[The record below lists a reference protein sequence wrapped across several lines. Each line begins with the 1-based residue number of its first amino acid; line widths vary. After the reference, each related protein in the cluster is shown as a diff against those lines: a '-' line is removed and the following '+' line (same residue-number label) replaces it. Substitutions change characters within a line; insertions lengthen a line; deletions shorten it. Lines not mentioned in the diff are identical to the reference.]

1 MDIKT
6 IQALALAKKYADDLL
21 KGQGAIKGEKGDPF
35 TYEDFTQE
43 QLENLKGPKGDPGAQ
58 GAPFTYDMF
67 TEEQLNSLKG
77 KDGSKGEKGDIG
89 PQGPKGDS
97 GATGP
102 QGPKGDTGAQ
112 GPKGEAF
119 TYKDFTEEQ
128 LESLKGESGNS
139 PHIGENGNWYIGD
152 QDTGVSASG
161 ANNINLN
168 AIPMNNIDFI
178 ISQTS
183 TLNDNLEEMPV
194 KYYKIEFNN
203 IYSTNGKTDPKS
215 AALTELEF
223 YDKNGNKILPFLIS
237 ASSVYQDSDSY
248 SANKLIDG
256 KFTTMWSSKNID
268 ETHWLE
274 ITFPEPIILSQIK
287 IAPRDG
293 MEHGV
298 PDTLSFYA
306 SEDKGIWYQIGYFEN
321 LKDTWVDKNTF
332 QDFNLNPYKTDLNLQ
347 NQFLNFNGLRYY
359 HMNHGALKANINSP
373 AFTGNPTAETPEL
386 DNDSNRLATTKFV
399 QDLFKNSGATML
411 NKELAARAHEER
423 MQEWSKLGLGLFIH
437 WGVYAAWDGKYQG
450 LNELGE
456 KVNVNITYNAEWL
469 LCRSKM
475 PIETYK
481 SKSNYFTGEL
491 WNAEEIAK
499 MAYQAGMKYIVITSK
514 HHEGFSLFPNENS
527 SWDIDDTPCRNT
539 VLQELKDA
547 CEKYGLKFCLYFSQ
561 CYDWTEEGGFGKE
574 QSAYLGSDPWTEEQ
588 HMSYLEKTIKSIQY
602 LIKTYD
608 PYVLWY
614 DMGFS
619 DKKYYQPFYEAQELY
634 WPNVIVNDRLANNR
648 NLFGD
653 FATPER
659 TSGNGLDKYCEA
671 CFTLNNTWGYN
682 SSNDILSAYNSMD
695 VEKIFKDFILD
706 SIGKGQNCLLNIG
719 PKPDGSIPEMQ
730 KSRLRFMSK
739 FFQKYGTITG
749 GSRANKMS
757 YPDWGYMIKTDDKTL
772 KCFIFE
778 PNISNINLYGFD
790 PTYITSVRVY
800 DAENEYS
807 ENNYEKTEF
816 GIKLFNP
823 LNSYSETEYIN
834 TFDTTIT
841 NNANIGVVE
850 IKFSQPIIIL
860 EAKPLDTSG
869 CIRPRCF
876 SINKYATKNY
886 RNDQLS
892 LFGKGYCSTEF
903 IWTGDSGT
911 YNISKSINVGTD
923 TVNTGK
929 ITIINCNNG
938 KRYVFELE
946 NLANDNIEESIAL
959 INGFRYKI
967 EIERINGNVNAG
979 ATAIILNKISFE
991 PANENITYT
1000 EVDHITAKQYQYID
1014 TNFMPSNNTKVEVDF
1029 MQTAKNTSRMG
1040 IVAGLEEPRFIL
1052 GTDTQDNKLRYD
1064 FGTMKEQYT
1073 DNNSY
1078 PILNNRYVMALD
1090 KGKCYV
1096 NGVEL
1101 PNLDMSSSGGE
1112 FQATSSL
1119 WLFADSGYNQNN
1131 VKFIGN
1137 IYSAKIWENDELVR
1151 DFIPVKRDFDGIY
1164 GMLDRVNNKFY
1175 SSCTSNNF
1183 TYE

>member
-89 PQGPKGDS
+89 PQGPKGDT

-112 GPKGEAF
+112 GPKGDAF
-119 TYKDFTEEQ
+119 TYEDFTEEQ
-128 LESLKGESGNS
+128 LESLKGESGKS

-152 QDTGVSASG
+152 QDTGISASG

-168 AIPMNNIDFI
+168 AIPMDNIDFI

-203 IYSTNGKTDPKS
+203 IYSANGKTDPKS

-223 YDKNGNKILPFLIS
+223 YDKDGNKILPFLIS

-274 ITFPEPIILSQIK
+274 ITFSEPIILSQIK

-306 SEDKGIWYQIGYFEN
+306 SENKGIWYQIGYFEN

-359 HMNHGALKANINSP
+359 HMNHGALKANTDSP
-373 AFTGNPTAETPEL
+373 IFTGEPKAETPLL
-386 DNDSNRLATTKFV
+386 DDNSNRLATTKFV
-399 QDLFKNSGATML
+399 QDLFKNAGVAL
-411 NKELAARAHEER
+411 VDERIAAKEHKER
-423 MQEWSKLGLGLFIH
+423 MEEWSKLGLGLFIH
-437 WGVYAAWDGKYQG
+437 WGVYSAWDGKWSG
-450 LNELGE
+450 TNELGE
-456 KVNVNITYNAEWL
+456 EVNINLTNNAEWL

-475 PIETYK
+475 PVDIYK
-481 SKSNYFTGEL
+481 SKSKNFTGAL

-499 MAYQAGMKYIVITSK
+499 MAYQAGLKYIVITAK
-514 HHEGFSLFPNENS
+514 HHEGFSLFSNPENS
-527 SWDIDDTPCRNT
+527 SWDIDDSSCRNT

-547 CEKYGLKFCLYFSQ
+547 CDKYGLKFCLYFSQ

-574 QSAYLGSDPWTEEQ
+574 QSAYLGSDPYTEEQ
-588 HMSYLEKTIKSIQY
+588 HMAYLDKTIKT
-602 LIKTYD
+602 IKTLIDIYD

-619 DKKYYQPFYEAQELY
+619 QAKYYQLFYEAQEKY
-634 WPNVIVNDRLANNR
+634 WPNVIVNNRLAANR
-648 NLFGD
+648 NLYGD
-653 FATPER
+653 FSTPER
-659 TSGNGLDKYCEA
+659 TSGNGTDNYSEA

-682 SSNDILSAYNSMD
+682 SSNDSLTFYNSMNI
-695 VEKIFKDFILD
+695 EKIMKDFILD
-706 SIGKGQNCLLNIG
+706 SVGKGTNCLLNIG

-730 KSRLRFMSK
+730 KSRLRFLSN
-739 FFQKYGTITG
+739 FFQKYGILTG
-749 GSRANKMS
+749 GKRVSTFT

-778 PNISNINLYGFD
+778 PNQSNINLYGFD
-790 PTYITSVRVY
+790 PTYISSVRVFGA
-800 DAENEYS
+800 DDEYS
-807 ENNYEKTEF
+807 TKNYEKTNF
-816 GIKLFNP
+816 GIKILNP
-823 LNSYSETEYIN
+823 LNSYSYNEFIEQFN
-834 TFDTTIT
+834 TTIT
-841 NNANIGVVE
+841 NDAKLGVVE
-850 IKFSQPIIIL
+850 IKFIQPIVGLDAMPLNVSSQISARNCSIL
-860 EAKPLDTSG
+860 G
-869 CIRPRCF
+869 
-876 SINKYATKNY
+876 NVNKNY
-886 RNDQLS
+886 RENYISLGKDGSLS
-892 LFGKGYCSTEF
+892 AEF
-903 IWTGDSGT
+903 IWDDESGI
-911 YNISKSINVGTD
+911 YQISKSLSAGTESAAAG
-923 TVNTGK
+923 TIK
-929 ITIINCNNG
+929 ITNCVNGQNNT
-938 KRYVFELE
+938 FILD
-946 NLANDNIEESIAL
+946 NLTSDDITETISL
-959 INGFRYKI
+959 IKGFRYRI
-967 EIERINGNVNAG
+967 EIKRTSGNASATS
-979 ATAIILNKISFE
+979 ATAIKFNKFFFEISTTDV
-991 PANENITYT
+991 TYT
-1000 EVDHITAKQYQYID
+1000 EVDHITAKQYQYIN
-1014 TNFMPSNNTKVEVDF
+1014 TLMNPTNNTKAEVDF
-1029 MQTAKNTSRMG
+1029 MQTALNTTKIG
-1040 IVAGLEEPRFIL
+1040 IILGLENPKFII
-1052 GTDTQDNKLRYD
+1052 GTDTTSNRMRFD
-1064 FGTMKEQYT
+1064 FGSTKEQYT
-1073 DNNSY
+1073 NTNSY
-1078 PILNNRYVMALD
+1078 TILNNRHTAILD

-1096 NGVEL
+1096 DGEEITSI
-1101 PNLDMSSSGGE
+1101 DMSNQE
-1112 FQATSSL
+1112 FEATNPI

-1131 VKFIGN
+1131 VKFMGN
-1137 IYSAKIWENDELVR
+1137 LYSAKIWDNDILVR
-1151 DFIPVKRDFDGIY
+1151 DFIPVQRDYDGVY
-1164 GMLDRVNNKFY
+1164 GMLDRIENKFY
-1175 SSCTSNNF
+1175 RSETSIDF
-1183 TYE
+1183 TCE